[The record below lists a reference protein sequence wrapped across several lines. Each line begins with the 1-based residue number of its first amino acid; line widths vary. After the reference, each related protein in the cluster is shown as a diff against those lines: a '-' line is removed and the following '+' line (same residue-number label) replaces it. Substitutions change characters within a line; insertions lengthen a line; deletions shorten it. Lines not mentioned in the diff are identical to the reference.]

1 MLGEEIVRPGDW
13 AVKRP
18 GLPPGGW
25 AFEFHNDNYP
35 DIDDTAEVALA
46 LRRVRHHDPE
56 RVDHAVGRAVRW
68 NLGMQSKNGAWGAFD
83 VDNTSPFPNRL
94 PFCDFGEV
102 IDPPSA
108 DVTAHVV
115 EMLAAEGLAHDPRAR
130 RGIAWLLAEQEANGS
145 WFGRWGVN
153 YIYGTGS
160 VVPALTAAGL
170 PGSHPA
176 IRRAVAWLEGVQND
190 DGGWGEDLRSYKYA
204 EEWSGHGASTASQTA
219 WALMAL
225 LAAGE
230 KDSKAVERGVRWL
243 ADTQRE
249 DGTWDEPYFTGTGFP
264 WTSPSTTTCTGRS
277 SRSPRSAGTCTAT
290 PSSGPRSPRPARPSS
305 RHRGSELTN
314 QPGPAPL
321 LIACALGIEHLALR
335 TGDRGGAGG
344 PYTVVRT
351 GMGPRAAERSVTG
364 RLGDPALADAAVLA
378 TGFCAGLAPG
388 MHPGDLVVAEETRDP
403 RGTVACVGTELLV
416 KELARLLPGRTVHT
430 GPLTGSD
437 HVVRGPERSDLLAT
451 GAIAVDME
459 SAATLLSAVRAGDR
473 PVAAVRVVVDAP
485 EHELVRIGTVR
496 GGISAFRVLRSVLPA
511 FIEWHRSL
519 LLPRR

>member
-1 MLGEEIVRPGDW
+1 M
-13 AVKRP
+13 
-18 GLPPGGW
+18 
-25 AFEFHNDNYP
+25 
-35 DIDDTAEVALA
+35 
-46 LRRVRHHDPE
+46 
-56 RVDHAVGRAVRW
+56 
-68 NLGMQSKNGAWGAFD
+68 
-83 VDNTSPFPNRL
+83 TS
-94 PFCDFGEV
+94 
-102 IDPPSA
+102 
-108 DVTAHVV
+108 
-115 EMLAAEGLAHDPRAR
+115 
-130 RGIAWLLAEQEANGS
+130 
-145 WFGRWGVN
+145 
-153 YIYGTGS
+153 
-160 VVPALTAAGL
+160 
-170 PGSHPA
+170 
-176 IRRAVAWLEGVQND
+176 
-190 DGGWGEDLRSYKYA
+190 
-204 EEWSGHGASTASQTA
+204 
-219 WALMAL
+219 
-225 LAAGE
+225 
-230 KDSKAVERGVRWL
+230 
-243 ADTQRE
+243 
-249 DGTWDEPYFTGTGFP
+249 
-264 WTSPSTTTCTGRS
+264 
-277 SRSPRSAGTCTAT
+277 
-290 PSSGPRSPRPARPSS
+290 
-305 RHRGSELTN
+305 
-314 QPGPAPL
+314 QPGPVPL

-511 FIEWHRSL
+511 FTEWHRSL